1 MDCWLLPCQR
11 HHTPKF
17 CGENVCEWSQKPQ
30 NLRKFSPLKFPTI
43 RYREYLTHLCSAV
56 IEWYNVPRCALWSYV
71 GRMAHGSFVPPYRS
85 EYVFN
90 FDNTF
95 ELHNDID
102 VLKKMGLDCGL
113 HSGACSSEDLKNA
126 KSMLPKAFESTLDG
140 KHMR

>member
-1 MDCWLLPCQR
+1 M
-11 HHTPKF
+11 
-17 CGENVCEWSQKPQ
+17 NV
-30 NLRKFSPLKFPTI
+30 
-43 RYREYLTHLCSAV
+43 LTCVLCSH
-56 IEWYNVPRCALWSYV
+56 I
-71 GRMAHGSFVPPYRS
+71 GRVRPKSFLPSCRS

-113 HSGACSSEDLKNA
+113 HSGSCSPEDLKNA

-140 KHMR
+140 KHVQ